1 MEYGDPSWEFGFGEV
16 LLSGTDRKYGAWND
30 IKKRY
35 LGLKG
40 QWIKKEPSE
49 KAFKTGE
56 KMKTIESLC
65 PKSWEQ
71 TL

>member
-1 MEYGDPSWEFGFGEV
+1 M
-16 LLSGTDRKYGAWND
+16 
-30 IKKRY
+30 
-35 LGLKG
+35 KG
-40 QWIKKEPSE
+40 SVDKEPSE
-49 KAFKTGE
+49 KAFKTAE